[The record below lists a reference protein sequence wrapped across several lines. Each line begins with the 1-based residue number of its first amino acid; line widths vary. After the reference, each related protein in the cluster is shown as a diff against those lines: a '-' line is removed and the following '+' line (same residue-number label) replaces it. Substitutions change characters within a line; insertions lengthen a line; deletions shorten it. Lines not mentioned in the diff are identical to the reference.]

1 MATRA
6 DAGTETREE
15 FEERLV
21 RQSAAAD
28 AGEYDYIFA
37 EMVEDL
43 VNQLPDGYVLE
54 NGRII
59 RSDPNLPD
67 HVYVESKVD
76 GVPSGRQI
84 KLVAF

>member
-15 FEERLV
+15 FEERLI

-28 AGEYDYIFA
+28 AGEYGSIFA

-43 VNQLPDGYVLE
+43 VNHLPDGYVLE
-54 NGRII
+54 DGRII
-59 RSDPNLPD
+59 RSDSSLPD

-76 GVPSGRQI
+76 GVLSGQQI
-84 KLVAF
+84 RLVAF